1 MDGVTHGASAWK
13 SNSRD
18 RRYYRQGGSD
28 EFAAIERVA
37 ADRGLPPSTVARERL
52 LAMTREDQGAAADVV
67 AVLFDVVDQL
77 RAVATRMNLNA
88 VGA

>member
-1 MDGVTHGASAWK
+1 
-13 SNSRD
+13 
-18 RRYYRQGGSD
+18 
-28 EFAAIERVA
+28 
-37 ADRGLPPSTVARERL
+37 
-52 LAMTREDQGAAADVV
+52 MTREDQGAAADVV